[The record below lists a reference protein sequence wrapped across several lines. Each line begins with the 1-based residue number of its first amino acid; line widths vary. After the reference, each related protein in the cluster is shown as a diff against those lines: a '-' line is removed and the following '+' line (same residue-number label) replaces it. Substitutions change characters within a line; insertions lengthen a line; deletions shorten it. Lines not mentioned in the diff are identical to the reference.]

1 MKSEPTSRK
10 DAPHTY
16 CQLRYSVS
24 SRGRGAGQTGNLL
37 DDTLLGKAQL
47 KGPSLAAQ
55 KELID
60 EWQVHVPSNLGA
72 TG

>member
-16 CQLRYSVS
+16 CQLSYSVL
-24 SRGRGAGQTGNLL
+24 SRGGGAGPTGKLL
-37 DDTLLGKAQL
+37 NDTLLGKAQL
-47 KGPSLAAQ
+47 KGPSLVAQ

-60 EWQVHVPSNLGA
+60 ECQVHVPSNL
-72 TG
+72 

>member
-1 MKSEPTSRK
+1 MGGTE
-10 DAPHTY
+10 
-16 CQLRYSVS
+16 
-24 SRGRGAGQTGNLL
+24 QTGNLL

-47 KGPSLAAQ
+47 KGPLLAAQ

-60 EWQVHVPSNLGA
+60 EWQVHVPSHLGA

>member
-1 MKSEPTSRK
+1 MPHIPTVNS
-10 DAPHTY
+10 AILY
-16 CQLRYSVS
+16 YQVV
-24 SRGRGAGQTGNLL
+24 GGARQRGNLL

-72 TG
+72 TK